1 MKILLYILCC
11 FAVHLVTSPQTRFD
25 GSQVIRDQK
34 KFNITVNEVSCD
46 YTYGSDSRPK
56 MFEKHWR
63 AVRYKKSTISNWY
76 QEEYSVDSRNIS
88 METIDFLFNNK

>member
-1 MKILLYILCC
+1 M
-11 FAVHLVTSPQTRFD
+11 TSPQTRFG

-34 KFNITVNEVSCD
+34 KFNITVNEVLCNH
-46 YTYGSDSRPK
+46 TYRSDPRPK

-76 QEEYSVDSRNIS
+76 QEEYSVDFRNIS
-88 METIDFLFNNK
+88 METIDFLFNRK